1 MKKQL
6 NKIAKDTNIF
16 LKKYINSQKYSQ
28 LKSPMKYG
36 LFPGGK
42 KIRSKILMDLGSLFS
57 IDYKTLIIV
66 GSAVECIHA
75 YSLIHDDLP
84 CMDDDDIRRG
94 KPSAHIK
101 FGESTA
107 VLAGNSLLTLAFEI
121 LSSPKL
127 KLNEK
132 IKINLIK
139 KLSECSG
146 HLGIAGGQY
155 LDLSYERKK
164 ISRNK
169 ILEMEIKKT
178 GMLFSFCCAAP
189 AIIKKKTIQEI
200 KFFENIGSKIGLL
213 FQIADD
219 LIDLK
224 SNSKEAGKKTGKL
237 FSFCSAAPA
246 IIKNKSIQEIKF
258 FENIGSKV
266 GLLFQI
272 SDDLID
278 LKSNSKEAGKK
289 TGKDKKKGKATL
301 INLIGYNES
310 VKYCDKIIKDINKN
324 LRKYG
329 SKSEK
334 IDETLDY
341 ILNRKK

>member
-1 MKKQL
+1 MKKHL
-6 NKIAKDTNIF
+6 NKIAKDTNKF
-16 LKKYINSQKYSQ
+16 LKKYINSQKYSN
-28 LKSPMKYG
+28 LMSPMKYG

-42 KIRSKILMDLGSLFS
+42 KIRSKILIDLGSLFS
-57 IDYKTLIIV
+57 IDYKTLIII

-94 KPSAHIK
+94 KDSTHIK
-101 FGESTA
+101 YGESTA

-121 LSSPKL
+121 LTSPNL
-127 KLNEK
+127 KLSEK
-132 IKINLIK
+132 IKIKLIR

-155 LDLSYERKK
+155 LDLSYEKKK
-164 ISRNK
+164 ISKKK
-169 ILEMEIKKT
+169 ILEMEI
-178 GMLFSFCCAAP
+178 
-189 AIIKKKTIQEI
+189 
-200 KFFENIGSKIGLL
+200 
-213 FQIADD
+213 
-219 LIDLK
+219 
-224 SNSKEAGKKTGKL
+224 KKTGKL

-301 INLIGYNES
+301 INLIGYDDS

-329 SKSEK
+329 SKSKK
-334 IDETLDY
+334 ISNTLNY

>member
-6 NKIAKDTNIF
+6 NKIANDTNKF
-16 LKKYINSQKYSQ
+16 LKKYINSQKYSN
-28 LKSPMKYG
+28 LISPMKYG

-42 KIRSKILMDLGSLFS
+42 KIRSKILIDLGSLFS
-57 IDYKTLIIV
+57 IDYKTLIII

-94 KPSAHIK
+94 KDSTHIK
-101 FGESTA
+101 YGESTA
-107 VLAGNSLLTLAFEI
+107 VLAGNSLLMLAFEI
-121 LSSPKL
+121 LTSPNL
-127 KLNEK
+127 KLSEK
-132 IKINLIK
+132 IKIKLIK

-155 LDLSYERKK
+155 LDLSYEKKK
-164 ISRNK
+164 ISKKK
-169 ILEMEIKKT
+169 ILEMEI
-178 GMLFSFCCAAP
+178 
-189 AIIKKKTIQEI
+189 
-200 KFFENIGSKIGLL
+200 
-213 FQIADD
+213 
-219 LIDLK
+219 
-224 SNSKEAGKKTGKL
+224 KKTGKL

-289 TGKDKKKGKATL
+289 
-301 INLIGYNES
+301 
-310 VKYCDKIIKDINKN
+310 
-324 LRKYG
+324 
-329 SKSEK
+329 
-334 IDETLDY
+334 
-341 ILNRKK
+341 NRKR